1 MSHDVYELSSLVYFE
16 TRVDPDGKLAPAKR
30 RRLALARYREATAEA
45 ERVVAEIPE
54 AVPEA
59 DDWRWPAILTRVK
72 AAAEVRSGATGATVP
87 AGLILA
93 ASELV
98 DCILEGAAC
107 ANVRDTDVTA
117 EIDICAVALAATSTA
132 WAVADERARE

>member
-1 MSHDVYELSSLVYFE
+1 VSYELSSLVYFE

-30 RRLALARYREATAEA
+30 RRLALARYREAVAQA
-45 ERVVAEIPE
+45 ERDVAEIPDTT
-54 AVPEA
+54 PEP
-59 DDWRWPAILTRVK
+59 DDWRQDAILIRVK
-72 AAAEVRSGATGATVP
+72 AAAEATVP

-98 DCILEGAAC
+98 DSILEGAAC
-107 ANVRDTDVTA
+107 ANIRDTDVTA

-132 WAVADERARE
+132 WAHAAERARE